1 VRLGIRAKLAGGFGV
16 MLLLIA
22 IVGLVG
28 WRATSSL
35 AAEFQHQYEGSVQA
49 SVYLANTHDALWQL
63 RYATPQFMVSNP
75 EGRAKIRADEAK
87 WAGIMAENMTSY
99 AAGPRTPEE
108 RQLIAE
114 WDGIFT
120 KYIPARPRWFDLY
133 AAEQTKEAADY
144 RAKMMTPMGADSVR
158 VLGQLVE
165 LQRQIGA
172 ANQQRATETAT
183 AASMILLALLVVA
196 VVVGSALTFW
206 LSRSVAQGAR
216 AVQQTL
222 TSLAERCATDLARG
236 LDAMAAND
244 LTVRV
249 VTSTQ
254 PIDRYGA
261 DEIGQTA
268 AMTNLLRERL
278 ASSVGAYERA
288 RHGLASLL
296 MDVQGVADGVAETS
310 SHLGRAAIETGDI
323 VQQVTRAVQ
332 SVAAGAQTSCIS
344 AEASGSA
351 MGQLGDSIAGIARG
365 SEDQAAQIQAAA
377 ESAGRMAEGVQR
389 VAVEAQ
395 GVADTSRQTRAVAE
409 EGARSVRETVG
420 GMNEIMQVVGEA
432 AGKVEELG
440 KLGEKIGAV
449 VETIDDIAEQTNLL
463 ALNAAIEAA
472 RAGEHGRGFAVV
484 ADEVRKLAERS
495 QRETRAISE
504 LIREVQAGT
513 KAAVEAME
521 QGSTRVEQ
529 GVSRADE
536 AGLALGQIVH
546 AVEETVGQVTRISEA
561 AQEMASGARS
571 VVDAMSGISSLVA
584 ESAQATSSMA
594 AGADTV
600 TSKIEEITAVAEE
613 NSSAAEE
620 VSASAEEMSAQV
632 DTVATQAVALAES
645 AESLRDLVARFQVD
659 QADDAAS
666 TQPHNAPAHVAVRSA
681 A

>member
-1 VRLGIRAKLAGGFGV
+1 

-22 IVGLVG
+22 VVGVVG

-35 AAEFQHQYEGSVQA
+35 ATEFHHQYEGSVQA
-49 SVYLANTHDALWQL
+49 SVYRANTHDALWQL
-63 RYATPQFMVSNP
+63 RYATPQFMISNP
-75 EGRAKIRADEAK
+75 DGRAKIRADEAK
-87 WAGIMAENMTSY
+87 WAGIMAENMKAY

-120 KYIPARPRWFDLY
+120 KYIPARPQWFDLY

-144 RAKMMTPMGADSVR
+144 RSKFMTPMGADSVR

-172 ANQQRATETAT
+172 ENQQRAAETAT
-183 AASMILLALLVVA
+183 QASMILMVLLGVA
-196 VVVGSALTFW
+196 VAVGAILTLW
-206 LSRSVAQGAR
+206 LSRSVARGAW

-254 PIDRYGA
+254 PIERYGT

-268 AMTNLLRERL
+268 AMTNLLRDRL
-278 ASSVGAYERA
+278 AAGVNAYERA

-296 MDVQGVADGVAETS
+296 VDVQGVADGVAQTS
-310 SHLGRAAIETGDI
+310 SHLGQAATETGDI
-323 VQQVTRAVQ
+323 VQQVTQAVQ
-332 SVAAGAQTSCIS
+332 SVAAGAQTSCVS
-344 AEASGSA
+344 AEASGQA
-351 MGQLGDSIAGIARG
+351 MGQLGDSITGIARG
-365 SEDQAAQIQAAA
+365 ADEQAEQIQAAA
-377 ESAGRMAEGVQR
+377 ESAGRMAEGVQN
-389 VAVEAQ
+389 VAAEAQ

-409 EGARSVRETVG
+409 QGARSVRETVG
-420 GMNEIMQVVGEA
+420 GMNEIMQVVGQA

-440 KLGEKIGAV
+440 KLGEKIGEV

-495 QRETRAISE
+495 QRETKAIAD
-504 LIREVQAGT
+504 LIREVQSGT

-521 QGSTRVEQ
+521 QGSSKVEQ

-536 AGLALGQIVH
+536 AGLALDQIVR

-584 ESAQATSSMA
+584 ESAQATGSMA
-594 AGADTV
+594 LRADTV
-600 TSKIEEITAVAEE
+600 TSKIGEITRVAEE
-613 NSSAAEE
+613 NASATEQ
-620 VSASAEEMSAQV
+620 VSASAEEMSAHV
-632 DTVATQAVALAES
+632 DTIATQAVELADS
-645 AESLRDLVARFQVD
+645 AESLRELVARFQVD
-659 QADDAAS
+659 E
-666 TQPHNAPAHVAVRSA
+666 TVAVTAPPIHAGPEVDTVTDYRRRA
-681 A
+681 AGRPGARTRLVG